1 MQENN
6 KNELERFEK
15 ERHDDFLGMLRGF
28 IVNQVSLSSS
38 IAASNVYSESIV
50 PRSMLLF
57 FPLSNA
63 FYGAFDLFQYVQLI
77 L

>member
-50 PRSMLLF
+50 PRSMFFVFSPCQVLF
-57 FPLSNA
+57 MGHLIYSNMSS
-63 FYGAFDLFQYVQLI
+63 
-77 L
+77 